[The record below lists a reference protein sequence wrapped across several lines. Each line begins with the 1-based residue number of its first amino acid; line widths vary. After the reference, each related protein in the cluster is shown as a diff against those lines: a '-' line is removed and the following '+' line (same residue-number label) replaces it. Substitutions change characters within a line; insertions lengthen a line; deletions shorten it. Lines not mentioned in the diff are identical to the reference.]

1 MSAETGRYSTIVDN
15 AQNVVDSSKT
25 LFEKI
30 MQKKIISSDA
40 NQANIALQSNVKAIS
55 QQTQAYKA
63 AIMSAKSK
71 AKHKSFQSDLNSI
84 IKND

>member
-1 MSAETGRYSTIVDN
+1 MSKESNRYSTIVDN
-15 AQNVVDSSKT
+15 AQEVVDSSKS

-30 MQKKIISSDA
+30 MQKEIVASDA

-63 AIMSAKSK
+63 AIMSANSKS
-71 AKHKSFQSDLNSI
+71 KHKSFESDLSDI
-84 IKND
+84 IS